1 MFPGHLQVLF
11 IALSCMKILACVVL
25 RAMVLENDERY
36 GEAFE
41 AEEFYYRAAAEAA
54 QRVKGSLQLNLG
66 SQWGLRT
73 PWEWL

>member
-1 MFPGHLQVLF
+1 
-11 IALSCMKILACVVL
+11 MKILACVVL

-41 AEEFYYRAAAEAA
+41 AEEFYYRAAAEAK

-66 SQWGLRT
+66 SQ
-73 PWEWL
+73 